1 MLTDGDPEMSNEIRF
16 ASVRG
21 IARRGGGILAAI
33 AVVSLMPACSK
44 EGAVAA
50 TNATVNAALTN
61 LDSIATGRPEF
72 IRDKADRRKSE
83 PPRVAGR
90 P

>member
-1 MLTDGDPEMSNEIRF
+1 MSHAIKF
-16 ASVRG
+16 VSVRG
-21 IARRGGGILAAI
+21 IAKRGGGILGAI
-33 AVVSLMPACSK
+33 AVVSLMPAYSK
-44 EGAVAA
+44 EGSVET
-50 TNATVNAALTN
+50 TNATVNAALANFNT
-61 LDSIATGRPEF
+61 IATGRPKC